1 MNLAYLVKL
10 FVLIPRTC
18 ISFTRTE
25 DLELLPEAMLDKLIN
40 DRTGNNTLIQ
50 KIDLILLKV

>member
-1 MNLAYLVKL
+1 M
-10 FVLIPRTC
+10 LIPRTC

-40 DRTGNNTLIQ
+40 DRTGINTVIQ
-50 KIDLILLKV
+50 KIDLILLKVSYINQILLTL